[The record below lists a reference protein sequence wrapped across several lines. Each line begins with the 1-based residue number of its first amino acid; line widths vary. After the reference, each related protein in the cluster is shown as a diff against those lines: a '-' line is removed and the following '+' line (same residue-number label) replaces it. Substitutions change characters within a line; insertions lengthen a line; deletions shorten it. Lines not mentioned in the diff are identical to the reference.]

1 MSTLPPPTPGQPLP
15 PEPMTSTT
23 AAPALSQGQR
33 IINTFIAPSK
43 TFTDIQKNSSWW
55 VPWLIGSII
64 GLMFAVV
71 AVQKLD
77 MKRFI
82 QQQIEQSPSAQ
93 KRMEQVPEGQR
104 EQALSIQATVT
115 KVVFYLAPLF
125 GLVFG
130 LLCALVLWVIFGFG
144 FGGDIGFG
152 RSLAVVFYAFLPRS
166 IYAILLTVSFLASS
180 DPNTIDIA
188 NNPMPLNPA
197 FFMDPTGNKFL
208 YVLAGGF
215 DVINIWIV
223 ALMGLGF
230 AKASV
235 NKKPSTSAALTTMF
249 VVYALLILASAA
261 FKSAFA

>member
-1 MSTLPPPTPGQPLP
+1 MSTLPPPNLNQPMSPTP
-15 PEPMTSTT
+15 
-23 AAPALSQGQR
+23 AAPGLSEGQR

-43 TFTDIQKNSSWW
+43 TFTDIQTNASWW
-55 VPWLIGSII
+55 VPWVLGAVI
-64 GLMFAVV
+64 GLAFGIV

-82 QQQIEQSPSAQ
+82 QQQIDQSPSAQ
-93 KRMEQVPEGQR
+93 KRLEQLSPAQR
-104 EQALSIQATVT
+104 EQGLSIQATVT
-115 KVVFYLAPLF
+115 KVIFYITPIF
-125 GLVFG
+125 GLILG
-130 LLCALVLWVIFGFG
+130 LLCALVLWVIFSFG

-180 DPNTIDIA
+180 DANTIDIA

-208 YVLAGGF
+208 YTLASGF
-215 DVINIWIV
+215 DIISIWIV
-223 ALMGLGF
+223 VLLGLGF

-249 VVYALLILASAA
+249 VVYALLILATAAIKAA
-261 FKSAFA
+261 FA